1 MAQPK
6 ATFSLDADTLRRLE
20 LAADQVGKSK
30 SEVVREAVADYA
42 ARLDRLSETERL
54 RMLRDFDELVRR
66 IPARSAAA
74 VDRELTELRR
84 ARRAG
89 GRRSSGERQR

>member
-6 ATFSLDADTLRRLE
+6 ATFSLDAETLRRLE

-30 SEVVREAVADYA
+30 SEVVREAVAEYA
-42 ARLDRLSETERL
+42 SRLDRLSEAERL
-54 RMLRDFDELVRR
+54 SMLRRFDEVVPR
-66 IPARSAAA
+66 IPHRPAAA
-74 VDRELTELRR
+74 VERELAELRK

-89 GRRSSGERQR
+89 GRRA